1 MYVFVFMYVYTY
13 LLILTG
19 LNITV
24 LLQHFPP
31 WKQFYIK
38 KVYILALLKSS
49 YYLFLLMTGHPFL
62 EIKFC
67 QATSNEAV
75 LCCPQTGVHS

>member
-38 KVYILALLKSS
+38 KLHIGTTEKQLLLVFTHDWPSI
-49 YYLFLLMTGHPFL
+49 FRD
-62 EIKFC
+62 
-67 QATSNEAV
+67 
-75 LCCPQTGVHS
+75 